1 MTKILGWHNI
11 YNILCSIAMAKVFN
25 VKKSSIEKGILMYD
39 GEKNRLK
46 LEYFHDE
53 LVLNDSYNSN
63 KVGFR
68 NALDT
73 LKMFDSYKVLITPG
87 IVEGGKLEEEIN
99 YSLAKYIKESC
110 DMVILVKNKASS
122 YIQKGL
128 EELGYDNVAIVN
140 SFNEGFDIYKGIKKE
155 KILLIENDITDIYK
169 I

>member
-1 MTKILGWHNI
+1 
-11 YNILCSIAMAKVFN
+11 
-25 VKKSSIEKGILMYD
+25 
-39 GEKNRLK
+39 
-46 LEYFHDE
+46 
-53 LVLNDSYNSN
+53 
-63 KVGFR
+63 
-68 NALDT
+68 
-73 LKMFDSYKVLITPG
+73 MFDSYKVLITPG

>member
-1 MTKILGWHNI
+1 M
-11 YNILCSIAMAKVFN
+11 
-25 VKKSSIEKGILMYD
+25 
-39 GEKNRLK
+39 
-46 LEYFHDE
+46 
-53 LVLNDSYNSN
+53 LNDSYNSN

-128 EELGYDNVAIVN
+128 EELGYDNVILLIVLMK
-140 SFNEGFDIYKGIKKE
+140 DLIYIKVLKKE
-155 KILLIENDITDIYK
+155 KNIID
-169 I
+169 